1 MLNNVVLV
9 GRIVDDPSLKN
20 FEGDFV
26 GSFITLAVS
35 RPFRNFEN
43 KVETDFIRV
52 VFWDGLAESI
62 CSYTHKGDI
71 IGVRGRLAMRKIEI
85 KGAGNEEPKVYQ
97 TIDVIGERLSFISKY
112 HKKTNNEIHN
122 DNDEYGE

>member
-1 MLNNVVLV
+1 MVNNGVLV
-9 GRIVDDPSLKN
+9 GRVVEDPSLKS

-26 GSFITLAVS
+26 GSFITLAVA

-62 CSYTHKGDI
+62 CSFTHKGDI
-71 IGVRGRLAMRKIEI
+71 IGVRGRLAMRKIEVKSGI
-85 KGAGNEEPKVYQ
+85 NEDTKVYQ
-97 TIDVIGERLSFISKY
+97 TIDVIGERLSFISTH
-112 HKKTNNEIHN
+112 HKKNLNEN
-122 DNDEYGE
+122 QYDDGEYKE